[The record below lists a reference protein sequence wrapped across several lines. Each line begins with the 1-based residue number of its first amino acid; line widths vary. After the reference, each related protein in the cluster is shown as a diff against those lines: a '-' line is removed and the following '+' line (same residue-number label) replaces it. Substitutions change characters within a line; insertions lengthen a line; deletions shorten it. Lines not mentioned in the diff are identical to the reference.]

1 MTQEI
6 LEATEINIKYKGYIE
21 REQQIEEKMLRL
33 ENIKIQGKFDY
44 PNLTQISIEARQKL
58 EAINPLTLAQ
68 ASRIPGV
75 SPSDINIMLVLMG
88 R

>member
-1 MTQEI
+1 MQEI

-21 REQQIEEKMLRL
+21 REQQIAEKMLRL

-44 PNLTQISIEARQKL
+44 PNLTKITIEARQKL

-68 ASRIPGV
+68 ASRIPVV

>member
-1 MTQEI
+1 MQEI

-21 REQQIEEKMLRL
+21 REQQIAEKMLRL